1 MVNSLCQQN
10 RKEIRNAE
18 KENEKVSCSLL
29 KWRCFSDINS
39 PMTMINI

>member
-18 KENEKVSCSLL
+18 KEKEKVSCSLL